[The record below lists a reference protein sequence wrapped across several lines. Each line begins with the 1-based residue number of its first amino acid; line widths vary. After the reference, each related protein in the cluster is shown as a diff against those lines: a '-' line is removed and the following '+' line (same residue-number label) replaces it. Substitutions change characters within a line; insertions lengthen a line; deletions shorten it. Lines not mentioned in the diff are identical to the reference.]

1 MKTSVIVTLLFLCL
15 SCKNKEDEIGRPD
28 PYILTENHI
37 SEDCSAFQMRFDK
50 GDYILNFA
58 LTGTCPKLKPEEY
71 TKEYSRYLKVY
82 NDSLSLRKGFILIKY
97 HGFNTNIKR
106 FQDSIIQITK
116 RNFKTNVSLIEEEN
130 EFFMIQVGN
139 DKAMLTRYLKK
150 TYEK

>member
-1 MKTSVIVTLLFLCL
+1 MKYRIFFLLLLTLL
-15 SCKNKEDEIGRPD
+15 SCKNNDDEIGRPD

-58 LTGTCPKLKPEEY
+58 LSGTCPKLKPEEY

-82 NDSLSLRKGFILIKY
+82 NDSLPLRKGFILVQY
-97 HGFNTNIKR
+97 YGFNSNIKT

-116 RNFKTNVSLIEEEN
+116 RNFKTNVSLVEEN
-130 EFFMIQVGN
+130 NDFFMIQVGN
-139 DKAMLTRYLKK
+139 DKAMLTRYLNKV
-150 TYEK
+150 YE